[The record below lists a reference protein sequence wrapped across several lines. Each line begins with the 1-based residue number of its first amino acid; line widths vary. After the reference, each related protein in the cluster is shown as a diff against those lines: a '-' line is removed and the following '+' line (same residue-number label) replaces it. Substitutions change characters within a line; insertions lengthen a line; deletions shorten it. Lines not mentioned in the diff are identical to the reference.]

1 MSLSTLRCPNCG
13 NAEQIRKQQLGEDIL
28 YYCPSCASEFYER
41 LAKRE
46 YERLHSAIKSDVG
59 SMIDEAVLNM
69 KLEEYY
75 NLRSMLCKE
84 ATAEYID
91 SKAIVKICRDILK
104 SFPDDCIANFFLTAN
119 SGTRQEVADAINEID
134 AQENEASMGL
144 VLNFMIKSLKEE
156 YVDAMAAL
164 LERCGKIFSPEK
176 KQEYFTK
183 FEKEA
188 KKVREGIYEIGL
200 SRDVFLAYSSKD
212 MPAVIKLLN
221 FIESSEI
228 GLTCFAAFRNLQHG
242 RDAVANY
249 ENALKEA
256 IDSCDIFLFV
266 SSVNSRSINCDAFK
280 VEMAYIKNSE
290 MKQHPECRS
299 YAQLPEKYRKL
310 RIEYRLDNRPTPL
323 VDRNMKEFFAGL
335 TYVEDHYQLVERLG
349 YCLDRLSEGYDEP
362 DDNADTEDKRKA
374 ETESKVIAEIEARAK
389 LEAEA
394 KIRAEAEARAKW
406 EAEVRSKAEAEAK
419 AKAEAELVA
428 KRKAEEEAKR
438 KAEEEAKRKADEEA
452 RLNVL
457 QERNAKLAIARQQ
470 GFEIINGV
478 LTKYNGEQIYVVI
491 PDIVTTIGESAFK
504 KGKVVSVTIPNSVTS
519 IGDKAFYNCDSL
531 TGITIPSSVTTIGDE
546 AFSDCY
552 SLTGITIPSSV
563 TSIGGHA
570 FSYCKSL
577 TNIAVDANNKYYK
590 DIDGNL
596 YTKDGKTLIKYARG
610 KKDISFAIPDGVT
623 TIYCNAFAYC
633 DSLTSITIPSSVTII
648 CVNAFYNCRNLTR
661 IQYRGTSS
669 QWSAITKGAKWDD
682 SVGNYTIM
690 YNW

>member
-242 RDAVANY
+242 RDAVADY
-249 ENALKEA
+249 DRALKEA
-256 IDSCDIFLFV
+256 MNNCSIFLFV
-266 SSVNSRSINCDAFK
+266 SSVNSRNINCDAFK

-335 TYVEDHYQLVERLG
+335 TYVEDHDQLLIRLG
-349 YCLDRLSEGYDEP
+349 ECLDKLSEPYSEECANNVGYKNEAEEKAASGEVKEESATYGKIDKISKSEVNCKVQDVRKTGKNSSASSDERKAGN
-362 DDNADTEDKRKA
+362 DNADTHRKKA
-374 ETESKVIAEIEARAK
+374 DNKPSVSVVGIGGGGRNAVMRMICSNKLTFTSLCIQSPDGDDIFLNDNLVFLDYKKVLSCDDIPLNDRVLIDRVTENSEVVVLCAGLGGNTGTNLIPIMADYFKNQGKIVIAVVTKPFKFEGAR
-389 LEAEA
+389 
-394 KIRAEAEARAKW
+394 RMQ
-406 EAEVRSKAEAEAK
+406 
-419 AKAEAELVA
+419 
-428 KRKAEEEAKR
+428 KAEEGASLIKRAAHFTFFASNEQMKNTEGIKVTLANAFEIVDNVALECVTLVSRILESRNASGQSSTKLTKAELEAKLR
-438 KAEEEAKRKADEEA
+438 RVPLADFIE
-452 RLNVL
+452 
-457 QERNAKLAIARQQ
+457 
-470 GFEIINGV
+470 
-478 LTKYNGEQIYVVI
+478 LT
-491 PDIVTTIGESAFK
+491 
-504 KGKVVSVTIPNSVTS
+504 
-519 IGDKAFYNCDSL
+519 C
-531 TGITIPSSVTTIGDE
+531 
-546 AFSDCY
+546 
-552 SLTGITIPSSV
+552 
-563 TSIGGHA
+563 
-570 FSYCKSL
+570 
-577 TNIAVDANNKYYK
+577 
-590 DIDGNL
+590 
-596 YTKDGKTLIKYARG
+596 
-610 KKDISFAIPDGVT
+610 
-623 TIYCNAFAYC
+623 
-633 DSLTSITIPSSVTII
+633 
-648 CVNAFYNCRNLTR
+648 
-661 IQYRGTSS
+661 
-669 QWSAITKGAKWDD
+669 
-682 SVGNYTIM
+682 
-690 YNW
+690 